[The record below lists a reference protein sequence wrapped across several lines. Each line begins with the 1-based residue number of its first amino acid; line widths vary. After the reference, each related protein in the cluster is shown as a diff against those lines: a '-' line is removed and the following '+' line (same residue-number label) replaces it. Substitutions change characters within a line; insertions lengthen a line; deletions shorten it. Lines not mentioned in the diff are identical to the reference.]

1 MTDPQNK
8 SYFNHFYLRY
18 YNGHNNQ
25 YGKEYMKFEI
35 FDNGELNYY
44 NKSRYRNESEIIKK
58 LHLTR
63 VVMKEIQDIISQS
76 HILSQTDTHWPN
88 KINESRQ
95 ELEIEMNNI
104 HIFFVTSK
112 FGTLNEIRQSKDPQ
126 GLLIFYNFIN
136 DLICLITTLT
146 KSHFNIHLY

>member
-1 MTDPQNK
+1 MSNPQNET
-8 SYFNHFYLRY
+8 YFNHFYLRY
-18 YNGHNNQ
+18 YNGNHNQ
-25 YGKEYMKFEI
+25 YGKEYIKFEI
-35 FDNGELNYY
+35 FDNGELKYCNQ
-44 NKSRYRNESEIIKK
+44 SRYRNETEIIKK

-76 HILSQTDTHWPN
+76 HILIQTDAHWPN
-88 KINESRQ
+88 NINGSRQ
-95 ELEIEMNNI
+95 ELEIEMNDN

-136 DLICLITTLT
+136 DLICLLTTLT
-146 KSHFNIHLY
+146 KSHSNIHSY